1 MKVDKIFVKKKVK
14 KIKIMKFMRN
24 IIFRVSN
31 EEKFVVENYDKF
43 GEKEEKLREEKLN
56 KFRFDKLLMIC
67 KFKVKEKFQVIKKV

>member
-1 MKVDKIFVKKKVK
+1 
-14 KIKIMKFMRN
+14 MRN

-56 KFRFDKLLMIC
+56 KFRFD
-67 KFKVKEKFQVIKKV
+67 